1 MTRNLWRPDMGVIDL
16 FVSLLPVNIIQ
27 GLIYALVALGIMI
40 PLRILSFP
48 DLTSEGSFPLGACAL
63 AACLELDFSPI
74 GATMVAV
81 FSGALAGMATASI
94 HRWLRINTML
104 CGIIVLTI
112 LFSINVRIMGK
123 PNIALFSHPS
133 VFSLMFGENS
143 VNQYNQ
149 ILLLGLL
156 VAMVTVLLY
165 FFFQTQAGMA
175 MRAVGASVPMAK
187 AQGIDVAR
195 YTSWGLAIGGALT
208 ALGASLQ
215 AQLQGFADVNLG
227 FGVLIN
233 GLAAVILGEALLG
246 NQSIKRQLLAPVVGA
261 FIYFQVIGF
270 VLALGLR
277 PSDLKALTGMFVLI
291 TMLVPIVRKTDT
303 GPTVGIRE

>member
-1 MTRNLWRPDMGVIDL
+1 METLKL
-16 FVSLLPVNIIQ
+16 FVELLPVNIIQ
-27 GLIYALVALGIMI
+27 GMIYALVALGIMI

-48 DLTSEGSFPLGACAL
+48 DLTSEGSFPMGACVL
-63 AACLELDFSPI
+63 AACLEGGMPPVQ
-74 GATMVAV
+74 ATLVAI
-81 FSGALAGMATASI
+81 FAGALAGVATAST
-94 HRWLRINTML
+94 HRWLHINTML

-123 PNIALFSHPS
+123 PNVALFNHPN
-133 VFSLMFGENS
+133 VFSLIFGDHAT
-143 VNQYNQ
+143 NQYNQ
-149 ILLLGLL
+149 ILLLGTLL
-156 VAMVTVLLY
+156 VLITGLLY
-165 FFFQTQAGMA
+165 FFFQTQVGMA

-187 AQGIDVAR
+187 AQGIHVAR
-195 YTSWGLAIGGALT
+195 YTAWGLALGGALT

-246 NQSIKRQLLAPVVGA
+246 KQSIGRQLLAPILGA
-261 FIYFQVIGF
+261 FVYFQVIGF

-277 PSDLKALTGMFVLI
+277 PSDLKALTGIFVLV
-291 TMLVPIVRKTDT
+291 TMLVPILRKTDN
-303 GPTVGIRE
+303 GPSVGVRE